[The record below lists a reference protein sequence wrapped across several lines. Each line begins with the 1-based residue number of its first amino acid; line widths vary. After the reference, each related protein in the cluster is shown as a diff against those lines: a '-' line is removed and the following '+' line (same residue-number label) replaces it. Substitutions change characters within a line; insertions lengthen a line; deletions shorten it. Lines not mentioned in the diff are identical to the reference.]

1 MTIKNTIADRDLEAL
16 RAALAGQVFVAGQ
29 AGYDQARQAWN
40 LAVDQRPS
48 VVVEAE
54 SASRMN
60 MRREARNQLVFLS
73 AQFLLGMA
81 VNLIGQ
87 PSQTTG
93 AAHAVSTVL
102 LGLHV
107 VVAIGLVAGAVMVI
121 RAARGGGDRPRQ
133 LARSGAV
140 LIGLTVIA
148 GVMTVITKNN
158 WWSYAMAA
166 GFIASVLLYGSLLVR
181 AQSPAPQPG
190 QPS

>member
-1 MTIKNTIADRDLEAL
+1 MNLSVDEKTTVQ
-16 RAALAGQVFVAGQ
+16 AA
-29 AGYDQARQAWN
+29 
-40 LAVDQRPS
+40 
-48 VVVEAE
+48 
-54 SASRMN
+54 SASRIN
-60 MRREARNQLVFLS
+60 MRREARNQFLFLS

-87 PSQTTG
+87 PSETTG
-93 AAHAVSTVL
+93 TAHAASIVL

-107 VVAIGLVAGAVMVI
+107 VVAVGLLGGAVMVI
-121 RAARGGGDRPRQ
+121 RAARGGRDRPRQ

-158 WWSYAMAA
+158 WWSYTMAT

-181 AQSPAPQPG
+181 AQSPAPQPE

>member
-1 MTIKNTIADRDLEAL
+1 MNLSQNEKITVQ
-16 RAALAGQVFVAGQ
+16 AA
-29 AGYDQARQAWN
+29 
-40 LAVDQRPS
+40 
-48 VVVEAE
+48 

-81 VNLIGQ
+81 VNLIGP
-87 PSQTTG
+87 PSETTG
-93 AAHAVSTVL
+93 VAHAVSTVL

-121 RAARGGGDRPRQ
+121 RAARGAGDRPRQ

-166 GFIASVLLYGSLLVR
+166 GFIASVLLYVSLLVW
-181 AQSPAPQPG
+181 AQSLRPTPE

>member
-1 MTIKNTIADRDLEAL
+1 MNL
-16 RAALAGQVFVAGQ
+16 FVARGRPMSENEKTTVQ
-29 AGYDQARQAWN
+29 AA
-40 LAVDQRPS
+40 
-48 VVVEAE
+48 
-54 SASRMN
+54 SASRMD

-87 PSQTTG
+87 PSETTG
-93 AAHAVSTVL
+93 ASRAVSTVL

-107 VVAIGLVAGAVMVI
+107 VVAIGLLAGAVMVI
-121 RAARGGGDRPRQ
+121 RAARGGGKRPRQ

-158 WWSYAMAA
+158 WWSYTMAA

-181 AQSPAPQPG
+181 AQSLAPQPG